1 MNPEKFMPLVREIC
15 NMQAT
20 DCRSLN
26 KAKLAREIMDL
37 VNIPQN
43 AEICEIPLDWDDEVV
58 ILFLLPNNKN
68 YYSLGAGHWLDD
80 TERMILGITGKLR
93 GKKFKFFEEEG
104 KEDIPL
110 PLDYF
115 QRKNKNAKERKEK

>member
-1 MNPEKFMPLVREIC
+1 MKSSDFMPLVREIC
-15 NMQAT
+15 SIAPT

-26 KAKLAREIMDL
+26 KAHLARQLMDL
-37 VNIPQN
+37 VNIPQE
-43 AEICEIPLDWDDEVV
+43 AEIYEIPLDWDDEVV
-58 ILFLLPNNKN
+58 ILFMLSNDEN

-115 QRKNKNAKERKEK
+115 QKQ